1 MENVIEGKKTITD
14 LTDFYMKK
22 IKLAVQESTNGNK
35 RPNTS
40 SRMGLAFGIISNQGG
55 FQLLDMIMPRL
66 ISHMIPYKFKCS
78 HWWKINLLSSLNAV
92 NQ

>member
-78 HWWKINLLSSLNAV
+78 HWWKINL
-92 NQ
+92 

>member
-55 FQLLDMIMPRL
+55 FQLLDL
-66 ISHMIPYKFKCS
+66 ITLQIKKHII
-78 HWWKINLLSSLNAV
+78 INSSALIGGK
-92 NQ
+92 